1 MKEFIKTNSITNL
14 LGFFFYEG
22 YNYGIIKS
30 ITSKKI
36 GFYLIMKL
44 KDLKCENYDINL
56 DEYIEFRENV
66 KKNMIHPEWLGD
78 FSKEDLLNL
87 LNNNSK
93 IWIYYLDKE
102 PVCSM
107 MLIPADKNALL
118 KFKLGLDYKVVADY
132 GPMFVNPKYVGNGL
146 QYQMLLELDN
156 YCINMGYEYA
166 VTTIHPDNIYSINN
180 IIKDDFKLINYKGF
194 KRGARNIYLN
204 CLGKNHIQKI
214 LTFIICDNKLLL
226 LKGSNKDP
234 QFHKSFWYVVTGA
247 VEKEDKS
254 LMDAVIREIKE
265 ETNLNALEIKR
276 IPFLFKYESL
286 GKKCL
291 EHCFITYSNNDNII
305 LNEESIDYKWC
316 DLEEFIDL
324 INWYDSKAKL
334 KEILTKYFNNKL
346 KK

>member
-1 MKEFIKTNSITNL
+1 MI
-14 LGFFFYEG
+14 
-22 YNYGIIKS
+22 
-30 ITSKKI
+30 
-36 GFYLIMKL
+36 L
-44 KDLKCENYDINL
+44 KDLKCENYNINI
-56 DEYIEFRENV
+56 DKYIEFRENV

-78 FSKEDLLNL
+78 FSKKDLLNL

-107 MLIPADKNALL
+107 MLIPADKKSLL
-118 KFKLGLDYKVVADY
+118 KFELDLDYKDVADY
-132 GPMFVNPKYVGNGL
+132 GPMFVNPKYIGNGL

-156 YCINMGYEYA
+156 YCIKMGYKYA

-180 IIKDDFKLINYKGF
+180 IIKDDFKLINHMDF
-194 KRGARNIYLN
+194 KRGTRNIYLN
-204 CLGKNHIQKI
+204 YLDKNCIQKI
-214 LTFIICDNKLLL
+214 LTFIVSDNKLLL

-254 LMDAVIREIKE
+254 LTDAVKREIKE

-276 IPFLFKYESL
+276 LPLLFKYESL

-324 INWYDSKAKL
+324 INWYDSKVKL
-334 KEILTKYFNNKL
+334 KEMLNKYFNNEL
-346 KK
+346 

>member
-1 MKEFIKTNSITNL
+1 MI
-14 LGFFFYEG
+14 
-22 YNYGIIKS
+22 
-30 ITSKKI
+30 
-36 GFYLIMKL
+36 L
-44 KDLKCENYDINL
+44 KDLKCENYNINI
-56 DEYIEFRENV
+56 DKYIEFRENV

-78 FSKEDLLNL
+78 FSKKDLLNL

-107 MLIPADKNALL
+107 MLIPADKKSLL
-118 KFKLGLDYKVVADY
+118 KFELDLDYKDVADY
-132 GPMFVNPKYVGNGL
+132 GPMFVNPKYIGNGL

-156 YCINMGYEYA
+156 YCIKMGYKYA

-180 IIKDDFKLINYKGF
+180 IIKDDFKLINHMDF
-194 KRGARNIYLN
+194 KRGTRNIYLN
-204 CLGKNHIQKI
+204 YLDKNCIQKI
-214 LTFIICDNKLLL
+214 LTFIVSDNKLLL

-254 LMDAVIREIKE
+254 LTDAVKREIKE

-276 IPFLFKYESL
+276 LPLLFKYESL
-286 GKKCL
+286 GRKCL
-291 EHCFITYSNNDNII
+291 EHCFITYSNNHNII

-324 INWYDSKAKL
+324 INWYDSKVKL
-334 KEILTKYFNNKL
+334 KEMLTKYFNNEL
-346 KK
+346 